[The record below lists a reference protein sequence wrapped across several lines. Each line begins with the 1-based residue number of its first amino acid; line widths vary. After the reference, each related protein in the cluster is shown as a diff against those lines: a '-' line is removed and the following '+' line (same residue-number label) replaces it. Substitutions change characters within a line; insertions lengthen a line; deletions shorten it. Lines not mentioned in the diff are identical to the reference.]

1 MDTILFANELVV
13 RVEKK
18 IQAIDIGLASLDIV
32 TTVGKGQLANLN
44 LGAGSRQPP
53 ATI

>member
-18 IQAIDIGLASLDIV
+18 IQPINIGLAPLDIV
-32 TTVGKGQLANLN
+32 TVGKGQLANLI
-44 LGAGSRQPP
+44 LGAASRQPP
-53 ATI
+53 TTI

>member
-1 MDTILFANELVV
+1 MDTIRFANELVV

-18 IQAIDIGLASLDIV
+18 IQEIDIGLAPLDIV
-32 TTVGKGQLANLN
+32 TMGKGQLANLN
-44 LGAGSRQPP
+44 LGAASRQPP